1 MFLPPP
7 EFRKKSVV
15 YPTTKEQ
22 PVILRS
28 SHLVL
33 HRDIVKS
40 LFRDDKTIY
49 MVYYTKKRTLMVAPY
64 FNELF
69 RTIHKAKQYMMKEVA
84 KNTENAI
91 PLHGILL
98 DNEIDSGN
106 RALSYNADSDMNIL
120 TVEL

>member
-7 EFRKKSVV
+7 EYRKKPVGF
-15 YPTTKEQ
+15 PTTKEH

-33 HRDIVKS
+33 HQDIVRA
-40 LFRDDKTIY
+40 LFKDDKTIY
-49 MVYYTKKRTLMVAPY
+49 MIYYPNKRALMVAPY

-84 KNTENAI
+84 NNVENAI

-98 DNEIDSGN
+98 DNEIDANN
-106 RALSYNADSDMNIL
+106 RVLTYNADVDMNIL